1 MVFFLQLCRVKR
13 FITVRLMKKFLV
25 FLIIATVVSIALSG
39 CSKRYK
45 TIPCPHFGCV
55 VSINN

>member
-1 MVFFLQLCRVKR
+1 
-13 FITVRLMKKFLV
+13 MKKILL
-25 FLIIATVVSIALSG
+25 FLIVATVVGIALTG